1 VIYKSILE
9 TIGDTPTVELQKVT
23 GGTDSSIFVKL
34 ESFNPGGSHKIRI
47 AFNMIRSAERMGILI
62 PNSGQTIFEPTG
74 GNTGTGIAIAA
85 AVLGYKVVL
94 VIPDNYAP
102 EKQKLLKAFGAK
114 VILSDSRKGNNSH
127 GELAQEIQLEHPD
140 YVMLNQSQNPA
151 NPEIHRL
158 ATASEIMED
167 FKDERI
173 DYLVASIGTGGH
185 ITGIGEVLKKEKP
198 DVVVV
203 GVQPEGCELL
213 NNKFVPH
220 QIQGLAVGI
229 IPKVLNVSI
238 IDRMISVRFDEAVQM
253 MKELMRKEGL
263 SVGISSGANIVA
275 ALKIV
280 QEEKKG
286 VNILTLAYDSA
297 TDYLDVLDC

>member
-1 VIYKSILE
+1 LE

-34 ESFNPGGSHKIRI
+34 ESFNHGGSHKIRI

-213 NNKFVPH
+213 NNKFIPH